1 MIRGKIN
8 DKLEINS
15 SMKEIKNDQDKIS
28 SRAFNVLMNH
38 WWLRHLLFWT
48 FVVLYIAWGYGFEKY
63 TFIEALVSSM
73 AYLPGHLLI
82 VYPLL
87 YLLIPNFLVKRKF
100 ILFFGGFLLT
110 LIAAKYI
117 SEFIAVQTGTN
128 HLFRGFQR
136 RVGHFITPF
145 INISSIAASIKLIKY
160 FYFQE
165 KKALIAKKEQTQA
178 ELELLKS
185 QVHPHFL
192 FNTLNSLFAHTLRK
206 SPESPKIVVGLSDLL
221 RFMIYESRVELIPL
235 DQEIKLLNNYIGL
248 EKLRYGDELDVSF
261 TYSGDIENKLIR
273 PLLLLPLVENSFKQ
287 GVSQQLEQ
295 KWISLDIHVEG
306 NDLKF
311 KLSNSNDDEKDANHS
326 FMPKEEAGVGNVK
339 RRLELLYPRQHTLMF
354 RTEPGMKFISLDL
367 TLMENSTRELNKAL
381 GQQEDLVMAAA
392 G

>member
-1 MIRGKIN
+1 
-8 DKLEINS
+8 
-15 SMKEIKNDQDKIS
+15 MKEIQKDQDKIS
-28 SRAFNVLMNH
+28 AKFFDVLMNH
-38 WWLRHLLFWT
+38 WWLRHLLFWA
-48 FVVLYIAWGYGFEKY
+48 FAILYIAWGFGFEKY
-63 TFIEALVSSM
+63 TFPEALVSSI
-73 AYLPGHLLI
+73 AFLPGHLLI

-87 YLLIPNFLVKRKF
+87 YIFIPNFLVKRKF

-117 SEFIAVQTGTN
+117 SEFIAVQTVNN
-128 HLFRGFQR
+128 HLFKGFQR

-145 INISSIAASIKLIKY
+145 INVSSIAASIKLIKY

-165 KKALIAKKEQTQA
+165 KKALTAKQEQTQA

-235 DQEIKLLNNYIGL
+235 DQEIKLLTNYIGL

-287 GVSQQLEQ
+287 GVSQQLDQ

-306 NDLKF
+306 NNLKF
-311 KLSNSNDDEKDANHS
+311 KLSNSIDDEVDANMS
-326 FMPKEEAGVGNVK
+326 SMLKEETGVENVK
-339 RRLELLYPRQHTLMF
+339 KRMELLYPRQHTLMI
-354 RTEPGMKFISLDL
+354 RKEPGMKFISLDIEL
-367 TLMENSTRELNKAL
+367 VQNSTSELHKAL
-381 GQQEDLVMAAA
+381 GQQEDLVMTAA

>member
-1 MIRGKIN
+1 
-8 DKLEINS
+8 
-15 SMKEIKNDQDKIS
+15 MKEITNVLDKIS
-28 SRAFNVLMNH
+28 QKFFEVLMNN
-38 WWLRHLLFWT
+38 WSLRHLLFWT
-48 FVVLYIAWGYGFEKY
+48 FVILYIAWGYGFEKY
-63 TFIEALVSSM
+63 TFLEALVSSI

-117 SEFIAVQTGTN
+117 SEFIADQTGTN
-128 HLFRGFQR
+128 PLFRGFR
-136 RVGHFITPF
+136 RRIGHFITPF

-165 KKALIAKKEQTQA
+165 KKALIAKQEQTQA

-192 FNTLNSLFAHTLRK
+192 FNTLNNLFAHTLRK

-235 DQEIKLLNNYIGL
+235 DQEIQLLKNYIGL
-248 EKLRYGDELDVSF
+248 ENLRYGDELDLSF

-273 PLLLLPLVENSFKQ
+273 PLLLLPLVENGFKQ

-295 KWISLDIHVEG
+295 KWISLDIHVDG
-306 NDLKF
+306 NRLYF
-311 KLSNSNDDEKDANHS
+311 KLSNSRETDDEVHNS
-326 FMPKEEAGVGNVK
+326 SSQKEEEGIENVK
-339 RRLELLYPRQHTLMF
+339 RRLELLYPHQHTLMI
-354 RTEPGMKFISLDL
+354 RKEPGMNFISLDL
-367 TLMENSTRELNKAL
+367 ALVENSTRELNKAL
-381 GQQEDLVMAAA
+381 GQQEDLVMQAT

>member
-1 MIRGKIN
+1 MNEIQNNR
-8 DKLEINS
+8 DKVS
-15 SMKEIKNDQDKIS
+15 A
-28 SRAFNVLMNH
+28 RFFNVLMSQ
-38 WWLRHLLFWT
+38 WWLRHLLFWI

-63 TFIEALVSSM
+63 TFTEALVSSM

-87 YLLIPNFLVKRKF
+87 YLLIPRFLVKRKF
-100 ILFFGGFLLT
+100 YFFFCGYLLT

-117 SEFIAVQTGTN
+117 SEFIAVQSGTN

-145 INISSIAASIKLIKY
+145 VNVSSIAASIKLIKY

-165 KKALIAKKEQTQA
+165 KKALIAKQEQTQA

-192 FNTLNSLFAHTLRK
+192 FNTLNNLFAHTLRK
-206 SPESPKIVVGLSDLL
+206 SPESPKIVVELSDLL

-235 DQEIKLLNNYIGL
+235 DQEIKLLHNYIGL
-248 EKLRYGDELDVSF
+248 EKLRYGGELDVSF
-261 TYSGDIENKLIR
+261 TYSGDIEGKLIR

-287 GVSQQLEQ
+287 GVSLQLEQ
-295 KWISLDIHVEG
+295 KWISLDIHVDG
-306 NDLKF
+306 RKMKF
-311 KLSNSNDDEKDANHS
+311 RLSNSIDDDYEANRS
-326 FMPKEEAGVGNVK
+326 SGTTTDTGVENVIK
-339 RRLELLYPRQHTLMF
+339 RLEILYPMQHSLLIKK
-354 RTEPGMKFISLDL
+354 EPDMAVVSLDL
-367 TLMENSTRELNKAL
+367 MLLENSTSELDKVL
-381 GQQEDLVMAAA
+381 GQHEQLAMEYT

>member
-1 MIRGKIN
+1 
-8 DKLEINS
+8 
-15 SMKEIKNDQDKIS
+15 MKEIQNNQEKIS
-28 SRAFNVLMNH
+28 ASFFNVLMNQ
-38 WWLRHLLFWT
+38 WWLRHLLFWA
-48 FVVLYIAWGYGFEKY
+48 FVILYIAWGFGFEKY

-73 AYLPGHLLI
+73 AFLPGHLII

-87 YLLIPNFLVKRKF
+87 YLFIPNFLAKRKF
-100 ILFFGGFLLT
+100 ILFFSGFLLT

-117 SEFIAVQTGTN
+117 SEFIAIQTASN
-128 HLFRGFQR
+128 HLFKGFQR

-145 INISSIAASIKLIKY
+145 VNVSSIAASIKLIKY

-165 KKALIAKKEQTQA
+165 KKALTAKKEQTQA

-306 NDLKF
+306 NNLKF
-311 KLSNSNDDEKDANHS
+311 KLSNSIDDEDDTS
-326 FMPKEEAGVGNVK
+326 RSPLQKEEAGVENVK
-339 RRLELLYPRQHTLMF
+339 KRLELLYPGRHSFMM
-354 RTEPGMKFISLDL
+354 REEPGIKFISLDIEL
-367 TLMENSTRELNKAL
+367 VQNSTWELNKTL
-381 GQQEDLVMAAA
+381 GKQEHLVMDAA

>member
-1 MIRGKIN
+1 
-8 DKLEINS
+8 
-15 SMKEIKNDQDKIS
+15 MKEIQNDQGNIS
-28 SRAFNVLMNH
+28 ARLFNVLMNH
-38 WWLRHLLFWT
+38 WWLRHLLFWV
-48 FVVLYIAWGYGFEKY
+48 FAILYIAWGFGFENY
-63 TFIEALVSSM
+63 TFLEALVSSM
-73 AYLPGHLLI
+73 AYLPGHLI
-82 VYPLL
+82 VVYPLL
-87 YLLIPNFLVKRKF
+87 YLLIPRLLVKRKF
-100 ILFFGGFLLT
+100 ILFFGGYLLT
-110 LIAAKYI
+110 LIAAKYL

-145 INISSIAASIKLIKY
+145 VNVSSIAASIKLIKY

-165 KKALIAKKEQTQA
+165 KKALIAKKEQTQV

-235 DQEIKLLNNYIGL
+235 DQEIQLLKNYIGL

-306 NDLKF
+306 NNLMF
-311 KLSNSNDDEKDANHS
+311 KLSNSNDEENDANNS
-326 FMPKEEAGVGNVK
+326 FMPKEEAGVENVRK
-339 RRLELLYPRQHTLMF
+339 RLELLYPRQHTLML
-354 RTEPGMKFISLDL
+354 RKEPGMKFISLDL
-367 TLMENSTRELNKAL
+367 TLLENSTTELNKAL
-381 GQQEDLVMAAA
+381 GQQAELTMEAA

>member
-1 MIRGKIN
+1 
-8 DKLEINS
+8 
-15 SMKEIKNDQDKIS
+15 MKEIQKDQDKIS
-28 SRAFNVLMNH
+28 AKFFDVLMNH

-48 FVVLYIAWGYGFEKY
+48 FAILYIAWGFGFEKY
-63 TFIEALVSSM
+63 TFPEALVSSI
-73 AYLPGHLLI
+73 AYLPGHLII

-87 YLLIPNFLVKRKF
+87 YLFIPNFLAKRKF
-100 ILFFGGFLLT
+100 LLFFSGFLLT

-145 INISSIAASIKLIKY
+145 VNVSSIAASIKLIKY

-165 KKALIAKKEQTQA
+165 KKAFTAKQEQAHA

-192 FNTLNSLFAHTLRK
+192 FNTLNNLFAHTLRK

-235 DQEIKLLNNYIGL
+235 DQEIKLLTNYISL

-261 TYSGDIENKLIR
+261 TFSGDMENKLIR
-273 PLLLLPLVENSFKQ
+273 PLLLMPLVENSFRE
-287 GVSQQLEQ
+287 GLSLQLEQ

-306 NDLKF
+306 SNLKF
-311 KLSNSNDDEKDANHS
+311 KLSNSSDEEDDANRS
-326 FMPKEEAGVGNVK
+326 PLLKEEAGVENVK
-339 RRLELLYPRQHTLMF
+339 KRLELLYPQQHSLIIRKDT
-354 RTEPGMKFISLDL
+354 GMKFTSLDIEL
-367 TLMENSTRELNKAL
+367 VQNSTWELNKAL
-381 GQQEDLVMAAA
+381 GQKEDMIMAAE

>member
-1 MIRGKIN
+1 
-8 DKLEINS
+8 
-15 SMKEIKNDQDKIS
+15 MKEIQNDQGNIS
-28 SRAFNVLMNH
+28 ARLFNVLLNH

-63 TFIEALVSSM
+63 TFIEAFVSSM

-87 YLLIPNFLVKRKF
+87 YLFIPNFLVKRKF
-100 ILFFGGFLLT
+100 ILFFGGYLLT

-117 SEFIAVQTGTN
+117 SEFIAVQTVSN
-128 HLFRGFQR
+128 HLFKGFQR

-145 INISSIAASIKLIKY
+145 VNVSSIAASIKLIKY

-165 KKALIAKKEQTQA
+165 KKALAAKQEQTHA

-192 FNTLNSLFAHTLRK
+192 FNTLNNLFAHTLRK

-248 EKLRYGDELDVSF
+248 EKLRYGNELDISF

-273 PLLLLPLVENSFKQ
+273 PLLLLPLVENSFMQ

-306 NDLKF
+306 NTLKF
-311 KLSNSNDDEKDANHS
+311 KLSNSSDDDDDPNRS
-326 FMPKEEAGVGNVK
+326 PMLIEEAGVENVK
-339 RRLELLYPRQHTLMF
+339 KRLELLYPQRHTLMI
-354 RTEPGMKFISLDL
+354 REEPGMKFISLDIEL
-367 TLMENSTRELNKAL
+367 VQNSTRDLNKAL
-381 GQQEDLVMAAA
+381 RQQEDLVMTAA